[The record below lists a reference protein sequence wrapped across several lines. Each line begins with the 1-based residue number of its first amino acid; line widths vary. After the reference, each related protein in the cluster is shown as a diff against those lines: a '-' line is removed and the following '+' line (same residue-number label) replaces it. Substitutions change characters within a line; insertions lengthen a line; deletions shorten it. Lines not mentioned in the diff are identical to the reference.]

1 MQVPNKLASLVPK
14 EVVRRPP
21 RSQVQ
26 RRQFHSCC
34 ACQSSVQ
41 LRWCWTWG
49 SNTQVA
55 GGASADAG
63 PMTSASQ
70 LQLAAVVRALCSSPL
85 VRRPEGVLLYFAQAV
100 CYRRL
105 LVVCPRD
112 PYVARC

>member
-26 RRQFHSCC
+26 RRHFHSCC
-34 ACQSSVQ
+34 ACQSSVR
-41 LRWCWTWG
+41 LERCWTWG

-55 GGASADAG
+55 GGALADAG

-70 LQLAAVVRALCSSPL
+70 LQLAAVIRALCSSPL
-85 VRRPEGVLLYFAQAV
+85 VRWPESILLYFARAV
-100 CYRRL
+100 FTE
-105 LVVCPRD
+105 VCW
-112 PYVARC
+112 